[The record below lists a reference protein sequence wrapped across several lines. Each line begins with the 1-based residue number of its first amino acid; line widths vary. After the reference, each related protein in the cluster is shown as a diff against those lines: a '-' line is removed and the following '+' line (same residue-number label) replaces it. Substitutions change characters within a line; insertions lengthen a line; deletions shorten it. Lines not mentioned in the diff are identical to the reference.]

1 VTINLFWRTVVLR
14 KGLLFGGVG
23 RRDLLKLPETCDLT
37 TGVEGL
43 SMETRWGQASSRA
56 RHFCKPFAIGWG
68 LVLAAGLGAPSS
80 SLAGERS
87 TSSGRQD
94 AGSRPVQI
102 DRHIEEAWKKAN
114 VKPAKIASDE
124 EFLRR
129 AFLDLLGRI
138 PTVQEALAF
147 LSTRETDKR
156 AKLITYLLDH
166 PDYPKNFATLW
177 TVLLIGRGNQGQMV
191 DRAALTG
198 WLRKQFA
205 NDRPWNE
212 MVQELVSST
221 GSNKENGAVNYVLAH
236 LEFDAVPLTSRTTR
250 LFLGQQIQCTQCH
263 DHPSNEWKQIDFW
276 GINAF
281 FKGMR
286 AENVRKADATGLDAY
301 DHTELTDE
309 PVDSY
314 VRFDRR
320 NGLVGITFPRFLDGR
335 KISQGTDVIRRAELG
350 KLIADPNNE
359 ALGKAFVN
367 RMWAHFLGRGFVNPV
382 DDFGSHNPPSHPELL
397 DHLSQQFKDSGYKVK
412 ELCRWIMSSHAYQ
425 LSSIQLKPGT
435 KEESLF
441 SQMQLKP
448 MTPEQ
453 LFDSLLTA
461 TNAHRA
467 GAGDPDHRKR
477 DAWLRQFLFT
487 FANDE
492 TEESTNFQGTIPQ
505 ALMMMNGELMNEA
518 LSGKAG
524 SFLCDVIQQ
533 SSRRSRSPDGFMVS
547 SIYLAALSRH
557 PTSKELAQAREYF
570 EHYPDSLQVLQDL
583 FWALLNSNEF
593 VLIH

>member
-1 VTINLFWRTVVLR
+1 VSFATAAE
-14 KGLLFGGVG
+14 KESGLKPAFI
-23 RRDLLKLPETCDLT
+23 DQLT
-37 TGVEGL
+37 
-43 SMETRWGQASSRA
+43 
-56 RHFCKPFAIGWG
+56 
-68 LVLAAGLGAPSS
+68 
-80 SLAGERS
+80 
-87 TSSGRQD
+87 
-94 AGSRPVQI
+94 
-102 DRHIEEAWKKAN
+102 EEAWNKAG
-114 VKPAKIASDE
+114 VKPAKPVGDE

-129 AFLDLLGRI
+129 AYLDLLGRI
-138 PTVQEALAF
+138 PNVQEARAF

-156 AKLITYLLDH
+156 GKLIEYLLDH
-166 PDYPKNFATLW
+166 PDYAKNAATQW
-177 TVLLIGRGNQGQMV
+177 TVLLIGRQNQGRMV
-191 DRAALTG
+191 DRASLTN

-205 NDRPWNE
+205 ADRPWNE
-212 MVQELVSST
+212 IVHELVSST

-250 LFLGQQIQCTQCH
+250 LFLGEQIQCTQCH
-263 DHPSNEWKQIDFW
+263 DHPTNQWKQIDFW

-281 FKGMR
+281 FKGMKT
-286 AENVRKADATGLDAY
+286 ENVTRPAATGLDAY

-309 PVDSY
+309 PTDSY
-314 VRFDRR
+314 VRFDKR
-320 NGLVGITFPRFLDGR
+320 NGLVGVTFPRFLDGR

-397 DHLSQQFKDSGYKVK
+397 DKLAQEFKQRGYSVK
-412 ELCRWIMSSHAYQ
+412 TLCRWIMKSRAYQ
-425 LSSIQLKPGT
+425 LSSVKNGPGD
-435 KEESLF
+435 KEEGLF

-448 MTPEQ
+448 MSPEQ

-461 TNAHRA
+461 TRANRA
-467 GAGDPDHRKR
+467 GSGDEDHRKR
-477 DAWLRQFLFT
+477 DAWMRQFLFT

-492 TEESTNFQGTIPQ
+492 DGESTSFQGTIPQ
-505 ALMMMNGELMNEA
+505 ALMMMNGELMNNA
-518 LSGKAG
+518 VSCKQG
-524 SFLCDVIQQ
+524 SFLGDVIDQAPRQ
-533 SSRRSRSPDGFMVS
+533 KRSPEAFMVD

-557 PTSKELAQAREYF
+557 PSAKETAQAGQYLGSF
-570 EHYPDSLQVLQDL
+570 PDSIQVLQDL